1 MSTRRDTGPTEAV
14 LSGLLA
20 ASPDALLAID
30 ETGSIVFVND
40 QVERLFGWSRSDL
53 VGRPVEQLVPER
65 FTANHPTLRD
75 SYLAQPSTRPMGA
88 GLELWA
94 RRRDGSEFPA
104 EISLSGFK
112 TPDGTLVAAAI
123 RDVTEARRAEQR
135 YRAVLA
141 SAPDA
146 IVGVNAAGRIDI
158 VNAQAE
164 RLFGWTA
171 DELIGQQVE
180 RLVPLTALDVHVARR
195 DGYVAD
201 PQSRPMGAGL
211 QLSARRKDDTTF
223 PAEISLS
230 TVTDDLGDLLV
241 LAAVRDVSDR
251 IELEAER
258 QRQALDAQREQSHRL
273 ESLGQL
279 AGGVAHDFN
288 NLLGVILNYNTLLT
302 RQVTD
307 PGVLADLGE
316 IRAAAERAAGL
327 TRQLLTFARR
337 DIANPE
343 PLEVNEIVR
352 GVATMLDR
360 TLGEDIELVLELADG
375 PVVAVADRHQI
386 EQIVVNLVINARD
399 AMSDGGRVTIETDQ
413 SPGPSGSG
421 DAGSAV
427 LRVSDSGH
435 GMTPEVAARAF
446 EPFFTTKAMGEG
458 TGLGLA
464 TVYGIVRQ
472 SRGEVSIR
480 SAPGEGTTITVVL
493 RGATDARPSDGAE
506 VAVAGGGHE
515 RLLLVEDEPSLR
527 VATARLLAAKGYD
540 VVVAADGLE
549 AIDVFDQES
558 GAIDLV
564 ITDVAMPRMRGDE
577 LARLLAERKP
587 GLQVIFMSGYDSGD
601 APLTGRLLAKPVSEE
616 ALLGAVREVLD
627 ERPDGR
633 P

>member
-1 MSTRRDTGPTEAV
+1 MARWRHEEPTEPV
-14 LSGLLA
+14 LRGLLA

-30 ETGSIVFVND
+30 EAGSIVFVND
-40 QVERLFGWSRSDL
+40 QVEHLFGWSRQDL
-53 VGRPVEQLVPER
+53 LGQSIEALVPDR
-65 FTANHPTLRD
+65 FVDGHPSLRDGYIAHPT
-75 SYLAQPSTRPMGA
+75 TRPMGA

-104 EISLSGFK
+104 EISLSGFA

-123 RDVTEARRAEQR
+123 RDVTESRRVEQR

-146 IVGVNAAGRIDI
+146 IVGVDATGCITL

-164 RLFGWTA
+164 RLFGWNG
-171 DELIGQQVE
+171 DELVGQQVE
-180 RLVPLTALDVHVARR
+180 RLVPLTALDVHVAHR
-195 DGYVAD
+195 DGYIAD
-201 PQSRPMGAGL
+201 PQARPMGAGL

-230 TVTDDLGDLLV
+230 TITDDLGELLV

-251 IELEAER
+251 IELEAQR

-288 NLLGVILNYNTLLT
+288 NLLGVILNYETLVSRT
-302 RQVTD
+302 IHD
-307 PGVLADLGE
+307 PTALADLAE

-337 DIANPE
+337 DVANPE
-343 PLEVNEIVR
+343 ALEMNEIVQ
-352 GVATMLDR
+352 GVATMLER
-360 TLGEDIELVLELADG
+360 TLGEDIELALDLAEG
-375 PVVAVADRHQI
+375 HVVALADRHQI

-399 AMSDGGRVTIETDQ
+399 AMPTGGRITIETERDRAN
-413 SPGPSGSG
+413 GPSSG
-421 DAGSAV
+421 IVAPRRAV
-427 LRVSDSGH
+427 LRVNDDGC
-435 GMTPEVAARAF
+435 GMSPEVAARAF
-446 EPFFTTKAMGEG
+446 EPFFTTKATGEG

-480 SAPGEGTTITVVL
+480 SSPGEGTTVTVVFP
-493 RGATDARPSDGAE
+493 GAAQAQPDVGDDV
-506 VAVAGGGHE
+506 VAVGGGHE
-515 RLLLVEDEPSLR
+515 RILLVEDEPSLR
-527 VATARLLAAKGYD
+527 VATARLLEDQGYV
-540 VVVAADGLE
+540 VVVAVDGYDAL
-549 AIDVFDQES
+549 DVFERES

-577 LARLLAERKP
+577 LARRLVARKP
-587 GLQVIFMSGYDSGD
+587 GLQVLFVSGYDSGG
-601 APLTGRLLAKPVSEE
+601 APLTGRLLTKPVAEE
-616 ALLGAVREVLD
+616 TLMSAVREVLG
-627 ERPDGR
+627 E
-633 P
+633 